1 MRIVTR
7 RAALAGSLAAGIVP
21 RKPRA
26 AEPPALP
33 RLKVLDPSVVPPTVS
48 FLDADGAHH
57 SLKDYAGKGIVLN
70 LWATWCS
77 PCIAELPSLDTLA
90 GKLAG
95 QGVAV
100 LPLSS
105 DRGGASAVQRF
116 YEQHG
121 ITNLP
126 VLLDPQGAAMRA
138 FGVTGIPATFLLD
151 RNGLECAYVEGD
163 EDWGAQATVARVFHL
178 IGS

>member
-7 RAALAGSLAAGIVP
+7 RAALAGTLAAGIVS

-26 AEPPALP
+26 AEPHALP
-33 RLKVLDPSVVPPTVS
+33 RLKLLEPSVVPPTVT

-70 LWATWCS
+70 LWATWCA

-116 YEQHG
+116 YQQHG
-121 ITNLP
+121 ITKLP

-151 RNGLECAYVEGD
+151 RKGLECAYVEGD
-163 EDWGAQATVARVFHL
+163 EDWGAQAAVDRVFHL
-178 IGS
+178 VGS